1 MSRFA
6 RRVDDNQA
14 GIVAAFRRLGCAV
27 FSLASVGRG
36 CPDLLVAFGGR
47 NHLVEVKD
55 GRKVPSARKLTPL
68 EERFAREWPVRVWLA
83 ECSEDCVA
91 LVAAWREGVAS
102 DVEVDPSD
110 WERP

>member
-6 RRVDDNQA
+6 RRTDDNQA
-14 GIVAAFRRLGCAV
+14 QLVATFRRIGCAV

-36 CPDLLVAFGGR
+36 CPDLLVGCAGR
-47 NHLVEVKD
+47 NWLVEVKD
-55 GRKVPSARKLTPL
+55 GSKAASKRKLTPL
-68 EERFAREWPVRVWLA
+68 EAEFHAMWPGPVAVV
-83 ECSEDCVA
+83 ETVEDVLA
-91 LVAAWREGVAS
+91 LVAQWRAGVAS